1 MLAGAALEA
10 VAAQLMEA
18 FRERGAPFEGVIF
31 HGETGWH
38 VMNRAGFCESALTS
52 PIKDH
57 EAFVIFDEARCRC
70 ARAVPCQQR
79 SCSSNGG
86 HKNHNSLGVL
96 CGDSQGLAFAV
107 LFLCVFNLEACH
119 GCNKTLCRSGLPNI
133 GGARVVWSS
142 GLRLP

>member
-70 ARAVPCQQR
+70 APGTPLGPHLPCF
-79 SCSSNGG
+79 SVCMET
-86 HKNHNSLGVL
+86 SLG
-96 CGDSQGLAFAV
+96 CGRRAKVTLKSHRNQTEVRLKSDRSQTEV
-107 LFLCVFNLEACH
+107 RP
-119 GCNKTLCRSGLPNI
+119 KSD
-133 GGARVVWSS
+133 
-142 GLRLP
+142 